1 MKAGRVCKVMG
12 SIALC
17 GVIWILGE
25 KTYRDYYESQIELVV
40 GNATQA
46 VPAENLP
53 AADRL
58 TVALPSLEELTETVE
73 RPMFSQSR
81 RPFEAALDAEEP
93 VLTSDFDVD
102 LLGIVIWQGRRIALV
117 RSNADSQIITVEVG
131 GNVAGWVA
139 VGIEPESVR
148 FRNGETEREVRL
160 NYINQE
166 NNG

>member
-1 MKAGRVCKVMG
+1 MKAGRVGKVIG

-25 KTYRDYYESQIELVV
+25 GMYRDYHESQAELVV
-40 GNATQA
+40 GHAAQA
-46 VPAENLP
+46 AAAESLP
-53 AADRL
+53 AAERL
-58 TVALPSLEELTETVE
+58 TVALPSLEELTATVE

-81 RPFEAALDAEEP
+81 RPFEATADGEEP

-117 RSNADSQIITVEVG
+117 RSNTDSQIITVEVG
-131 GNVAGWVA
+131 GRVAGWVA

-160 NYINQE
+160 NYVNQE

>member
-1 MKAGRVCKVMG
+1 MKAGRVYKAVG

-25 KTYRDYYESQIELVV
+25 KTYREYRETQAELVV
-40 GNATQA
+40 GRTSPAG
-46 VPAENLP
+46 PAESLP
-53 AADRL
+53 PPEEL
-58 TVALPSLEELTETVE
+58 TVTLPTLEELTATVE

-81 RPFEAALDAEEP
+81 RPFEAAIDAAP
-93 VLTSDFDVD
+93 VVNSDLDVD
-102 LLGIVIWQGRRIALV
+102 LVGIVIWQGQRIALV
-117 RSNADSQIITVEVG
+117 RSSADPQIIRVEVG

-160 NYINQE
+160 KYVNRD

>member
-1 MKAGRVCKVMG
+1 MKAERVFKVVG
-12 SIALC
+12 SIALG

-25 KTYRDYYESQIELVV
+25 KTYRDYRESQAELVV
-40 GNATQA
+40 GSATQA
-46 VPAENLP
+46 VAVENLP
-53 AADRL
+53 AAEGL
-58 TVALPSLEELTETVE
+58 TVALPSLEELTATIE

-81 RPFEAALDAEEP
+81 RPFEAAVDAEEP
-93 VLTSDFDVD
+93 VLTSDFDVE

-117 RSNADSQIITVEVG
+117 RSRTDSQVIRVEVG
-131 GNVAGWVA
+131 RKVAGWVA

-160 NYINQE
+160 NYVNRE